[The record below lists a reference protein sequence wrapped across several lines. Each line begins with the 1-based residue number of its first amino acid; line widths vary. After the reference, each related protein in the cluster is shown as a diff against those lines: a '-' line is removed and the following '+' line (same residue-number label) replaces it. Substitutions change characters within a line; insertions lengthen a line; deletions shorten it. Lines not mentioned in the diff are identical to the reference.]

1 MGLPQKAATASVS
14 FFVVI
19 GPRPVKPCLYR
30 SVRQVESTKGSAAL
44 INARSYQRSKIIER
58 GCLYHHRHPRT
69 QRNQLSHRLF
79 CGYTKL
85 VERSSQFLCNLL
97 RSTNFDIGT
106 LHQIYELSISE
117 YSNRRRRRWITRK
130 IASCFVCCI
139 DICTGEDCTDPI
151 GLCLM
156 LQGHSDSRPRLSG
169 STSAHRINDYHQCA
183 LSVGNGLFN

>member
-58 GCLYHHRHPRT
+58 GCLYHHRHPHT

-85 VERSSQFLCNLL
+85 VERSSQFLCNLMW
-97 RSTNFDIGT
+97 STNFDIGT
-106 LHQIYELSISE
+106 LHQVYELSISQ
-117 YSNRRRRRWITRK
+117 YSDRRRRRLVTGK
-130 IASCFVCCI
+130 IASCLVCSI
-139 DICTGEDCTDPI
+139 DVRTSENGANSIR
-151 GLCLM
+151 LCLI
-156 LQGHSDSRPRLSG
+156 LEGQSDPRTSLSG
-169 STSAHRINDYHQCA
+169 GTPTHRIHNYHQ
-183 LSVGNGLFN
+183 